1 MCLFP
6 IDGYQQM
13 LIPPTE
19 RARKLA
25 VYMRGVIY
33 FHLLVILGFFLS
45 ALYVDGVVDLLGAL
59 IGFMSIRNSRGYN
72 FQQVLCYSIYLGM
85 DCFWSVIRSVLFL
98 SGLSRNQ
105 TPLARWQYNVY
116 VVTIIGSGVFYA
128 VGCVIAW
135 QLYRELRSIFT
146 RMMEEAPPLQI
157 QNGGVAAAPGAGS
170 AAGQYQAVPSD
181 PNAAGGIPAPSA
193 QDDDFTPFTG
203 KKYSL
208 R

>member
-1 MCLFP
+1 
-6 IDGYQQM
+6 
-13 LIPPTE
+13 
-19 RARKLA
+19 
-25 VYMRGVIY
+25 MRVRVHVRVRWGVP
-33 FHLLVILGFFLS
+33 
-45 ALYVDGVVDLLGAL
+45 
-59 IGFMSIRNSRGYN
+59 
-72 FQQVLCYSIYLGM
+72 QVLCYSIYLGM